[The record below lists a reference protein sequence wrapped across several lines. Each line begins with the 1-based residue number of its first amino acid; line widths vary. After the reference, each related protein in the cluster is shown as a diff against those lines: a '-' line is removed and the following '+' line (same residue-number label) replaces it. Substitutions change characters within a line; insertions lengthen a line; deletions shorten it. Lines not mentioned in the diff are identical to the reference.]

1 MAADGAYK
9 VFGDIAEP
17 DAAELALRRVLSAYR
32 ICDAQIADT
41 KWQIEQVVKIDPGIE
56 YSGKRVWYRNVSDN
70 HGVIGYIS
78 TQPAEFRPTAPAGP
92 DDVVLDPPPVDKIPR
107 LSAHLYW
114 TLKSSQS
121 PAWPQTGTL
130 KDLQEVVYDVLDVDS
145 RTYDPGTEPVPE
157 GIQLFAKVASQAG
170 TPGIELPKQIAA
182 LYEACL
188 FEARLSITTFST
200 CMTLL
205 QLQAMLNLWME
216 QPGAFESPLQRLSDF
231 IQKLGESEH
240 QLSLV
245 EVLAAIGNGSYT
257 HATEAVKSA
266 LNCYSLTQT
275 NRNLVLGC
283 NHFFSAMLVAKLND
297 LFHQGAKLTYTE
309 VLAEEGFACTQAALS
324 GGVYFFLQSPD
335 VTIDSILGQLASGD
349 APPTIVN
356 RLSSIVT
363 PVFHKWFARSLVG
376 AAQTRSPGPDF
387 DAGLALLHKLE
398 SELQSQA
405 DAKGRFEEGWIDYLL
420 LLACRVANDQESAG
434 TYASRIAT
442 RLTLSAASSEQA
454 AGAPGA

>member
-9 VFGDIAEP
+9 VFGDIAVP

-32 ICDAQIADT
+32 ICDARVADW
-41 KWQIEQVVKIDPGIE
+41 KWQLEQVVGNDPGTE
-56 YSGKRVWYRNVSDN
+56 YPGKRIWYRNVSDN

-78 TQPAEFRPTAPAGP
+78 TVPPEFRPTAPAGP
-92 DDVVLDPPPVDKIPR
+92 DDVILDPPPVDNIPR
-107 LSAHLYW
+107 LSARLYW
-114 TLKSSQS
+114 TLKASQS
-121 PAWPQTGTL
+121 PAWPQTATL
-130 KDLQEVVYDVLDVDS
+130 KALQEVVYDVLDVDS
-145 RTYDPGTEPVPE
+145 RTYDPGAAPVPE
-157 GIQLFAKVASQAG
+157 GIQFFAKVAAQAG
-170 TPGIELPKQIAA
+170 SPGIELPKQIAA

-188 FEARLSITTFST
+188 FEARLSTTTFSA

-205 QLQAMLNLWME
+205 QLQAMLNLWIE
-216 QPGAFESPLQRLSDF
+216 QPGAFESPWQRLSDA
-231 IQKLGESEH
+231 IQMLGESDH
-240 QLSLV
+240 KLRMV
-245 EVLAAIGNGSYT
+245 EVLAALGNGSYT
-257 HATEAVKSA
+257 HATEAVKNA

-297 LFHQGAKLTYTE
+297 LFHLEAKLTYTE
-309 VLAEEGFACTQAALS
+309 VLAEEGFVCTNSGLS
-324 GGVYFFLQSPD
+324 GGVYFFLQSPV
-335 VTIDSILGQLASGD
+335 VTIDSIVGQLASGD

-363 PVFHKWFARSLVG
+363 PVFHKWFARSLVA

-398 SELQSQA
+398 TELQSHP

-420 LLACRVANDQESAG
+420 LLASQAANDQESAG

-442 RLTLSAASSEQA
+442 RLTLIAASSEQA